1 MAEALLIVS
10 ALFWIPVATTGLDL
24 VWLAVYVLFSLRA
37 FGGRPTARNAVLG
50 TVILLSLWM
59 TLFVV
64 VYAQVNPWVA
74 VTGVL
79 ALTSSWAG
87 VMLLYRPPSNA
98 YFRMSEHASY
108 AQPGSI
114 TAAGFLLV
122 LSALAWAPL
131 VNDFLLQV
139 MGLLLLVY
147 VVFALLAVGGRRKA
161 RSMVTIAAT
170 LLMVQLLPFA
180 WWGFTNPTPSSV
192 GQETAVVDIL
202 AIAASCAG
210 LLLLYLRGNDAYFH
224 NSEERRR
231 LRKAS
236 RRR

>member
-1 MAEALLIVS
+1 M
-10 ALFWIPVATTGLDL
+10 
-24 VWLAVYVLFSLRA
+24 
-37 FGGRPTARNAVLG
+37 
-50 TVILLSLWM
+50 
-59 TLFVV
+59 
-64 VYAQVNPWVA
+64 
-74 VTGVL
+74 
-79 ALTSSWAG
+79 
-87 VMLLYRPPSNA
+87 
-98 YFRMSEHASY
+98 
-108 AQPGSI
+108 
-114 TAAGFLLV
+114 

-131 VNDFLLQV
+131 VNEFLLQV

-147 VVFALLAVGGRRKA
+147 VVFALLAIGGRRKA
-161 RSMVTIAAT
+161 RSIVTIAAT

-180 WWGFTNPTPSSV
+180 WWGFTSSTPSSV
-192 GQETAVVDIL
+192 GQDTAVVNIL